1 MKKASFYETFISNK
15 VIKFQKKILQNKQ
28 NFRKCRNYQRLLYKS
43 SLIQL
48 LIIKQIFYQNSHFFL
63 NLTKYTFFLQQ
74 KIHHQLWVLALSPMM
89 DSPIFIDRKDK
100 QFYLKLCLFFK
111 SSSTRYILIS
121 QLSNFFNK
129 KTKKWLLSN
138 LCIEKKVFFQ
148 WFLPISPLSFD
159 LQLLKKIFKNFI
171 IFECM
176 NFIYFYL
183 EDQESTFH
191 KTFLECNH
199 CLLISLKKKKNL
211 SVLYK
216 CFHSFHQKFG
226 FHIKFFQLYSL
237 SEGLNFSGWFFR
249 KNSTNFLGVVSLQ
262 NITYHKK
269 EIQRYL
275 KNSTLQNQSIDQTI
289 FQLNQKIRSW
299 QKFYNGSMKFS
310 QTCSLLNKFLFEQIW
325 FWIKKRHRNKSS
337 KWLYNRYWKIS
348 KWNQWIFYFNNETLI
363 FYRSNEC

>member
-1 MKKASFYETFISNK
+1 MKNTSFSETFISNK
-15 VIKFQKKILQNKQ
+15 VLKFQKKILRNKH
-28 NFRKCRNYQRLLYKS
+28 NFRKCRNYQRLLRQS
-43 SLIQL
+43 SLIQFF
-48 LIIKQIFYQNSHFFL
+48 IIQQIFYQNSHFFL

-89 DSPIFIDRKDK
+89 DHPIFIDRKD
-100 QFYLKLCLFFK
+100 QQLYLKLCLFFK
-111 SSSTRYILIS
+111 PSSTRYIVMS

-138 LCIEKKVFFQ
+138 LCIEKKLFFQ
-148 WFLPISPLSFD
+148 WFLPKPPGSFD
-159 LQLLKKIFKNFI
+159 HPLLKKIFKNWI

-176 NFIYFYL
+176 DFIYFSI
-183 EDQESTFH
+183 EDQESPFH
-191 KTFLECNH
+191 QTFLECNH

-216 CFHSFHQKFG
+216 CFHCLHQKFG
-226 FHIKFFQLYSL
+226 FHVKFCQLYSL

-269 EIQRYL
+269 ELQRCF
-275 KNSTLQNQSIDQTI
+275 KNSTLHNQSIDQTI
-289 FQLNQKIRSW
+289 FQLNQKIHSW
-299 QKFYNGSMKFS
+299 QRFYKGSMKFS

-325 FWIKKRHRNKSS
+325 LWIKKRHRNKSS
-337 KWLYNRYWKIS
+337 KWLYNRYWTIS
-348 KWNQWIFYFNNETLI
+348 KWNQWIFSFNNETFI
-363 FYRSNEC
+363 FYRSKD